1 MFRDYIYLD
10 TDKMKRYATK
20 IKVQK
25 VELEQGEESEAEEML
40 FEEFEYKLEQE
51 HLDKDFIEISEEKD
65 EDFIDGMKRQVLI
78 RFESEL
84 LIPEEF
90 GQVEFIKK
98 ILSNETAKDRLSQ
111 ILSQDDQSI
120 PKEFISSIIKD
131 RGNVPIYFDL
141 GEYKICSNLQGK
153 YFRNIE
159 YAEFEENVQEKVIV
173 VAKLESICK
182 IDKEIILYNIY
193 KDLLGLSREMR
204 RSLTNKEKGKNDIPE
219 EIRIYGKEIRVS
231 ILAIYK

>member
-10 TDKMKRYATK
+10 TDRINRYATK

-25 VELEQGEESEAEEML
+25 VELQQGEENEAEEML

-51 HLDKDFIEISEEKD
+51 HLDKDFIEIPFEK
-65 EDFIDGMKRQVLI
+65 EDFINRIQRQMLI
-78 RFESEL
+78 RFESKL

-90 GQVEFIKK
+90 GQVEFIKNV
-98 ILSNETAKDRLSQ
+98 LSNEHVKDHLSQ
-111 ILSQDDQSI
+111 LLSEDDKSM
-120 PKEFISSIIKD
+120 PKEFISSLIRD
-131 RGNVPIYFDL
+131 RGSVPVYFEL
-141 GEYKICSNLQGK
+141 GEYKVCSNLQGK

-159 YAEFEENVQEKVIV
+159 YAEFEENVQEEVIV
-173 VAKLESICK
+173 IAKVDSICK
-182 IDKEIILYNIY
+182 VDKDIILYNIY

-204 RSLTNKEKGKNDIPE
+204 RSFTGKDKSKNDIPE
-219 EIRIYGKEIRVS
+219 EIQIYGKEMRVS

>member
-10 TDKMKRYATK
+10 TDRMKRYATK

-25 VELEQGEESEAEEML
+25 IELEQGEEHEAEEML

-51 HLDKDFIEISEEKD
+51 HLDKDFIEISDEK
-65 EDFIDGMKRQVLI
+65 ENFIEGIQRQVLI

-98 ILSNETAKDRLSQ
+98 VLSNDTAKNRLSQ

-120 PKEFISSIIKD
+120 PKEFISSLIKD
-131 RGNVPIYFDL
+131 RGSAPVYFDL
-141 GEYKICSNLQGK
+141 GEYKVCSNLQGK

-159 YAEFEENVQEKVIV
+159 YAEFEENVQEEVTV
-173 VAKLESICK
+173 VAKVDSICK
-182 IDKEIILYNIY
+182 VDKDIILYNIY
-193 KDLLGLSREMR
+193 KDLLGLGREMR

-219 EIRIYGKEIRVS
+219 EIRICGKEIRVS